1 MIAEGFDE
9 NMTEA
14 VVGGAALAWRLLAT
28 LEGGSFLLATSA
40 LLAYTARN
48 RLTKRPQPR
57 RRTINTVLI
66 TNSDNILGKH
76 LKTQLESRGC
86 AVKTATEDVLD
97 GARSGAVTRVD
108 ALVVIG
114 AVPRTE
120 CLNGMAEFVSED
132 VYNNLKTLENLSVM
146 VRPGGC
152 IAWACAG
159 AGADN
164 SAYSVAGAAF
174 DAVVQASLQHV
185 AENSHCESIWIDRSE
200 CAERTAQRVT
210 DALLPYTTP
219 NNASKFSIRD
229 IAKTIGKYVCRGL
242 KIIT

>member
-9 NMTEA
+9 TMTEA

-40 LLAYTARN
+40 LLAYTARK
-48 RLTKRPQPR
+48 RLAKRPQR
-57 RRTINTVLI
+57 RRRVINSVLI
-66 TNSDNILGKH
+66 TNSDNILGRN

-86 AVKTATEDVLD
+86 AVKLATEDILD

-132 VYNNLKTLENLSVM
+132 VYNNLKTLEKLSVM
-146 VRPGGC
+146 VKPGGC

-164 SAYSVAGAAF
+164 GAYSTAGAAF

-185 AENSHCESIWIDRSE
+185 AENSHCEPIWIDRSE
-200 CAERTAQRVT
+200 GAERTAQRVLC
-210 DALLPYTTP
+210 ALLPCTTA
-219 NNASKFSIRD
+219 NNASRFSIRD
-229 IAKTIGKYVCRGL
+229 AAMKIGEHVCRWL